1 MGFARRGAISAM
13 EPFTGLPVKEAL
25 INYHFKTPFDR
36 VLNGFPMVRS
46 RIAQLLVL
54 LIEGLNGR
62 D

>member
-1 MGFARRGAISAM
+1 MGFCHLGEFPAM